1 MTSLEA
7 PWQNG
12 MVERHGGVL
21 GDIIEAIVLETSPIG
36 YQQMTDVCLNASMA
50 KNRRPGR
57 TGYSPRALVFG
68 CDERLIASG
77 PNHYLEQPDD
87 AAIHASTVDQAY
99 KRSIEFRRSAMR
111 AVIEL
116 DHSTKWSQAIK
127 QPTRPEVPTVYLP
140 GNQVFFH
147 RTQGK
152 TKKGRQSRAA
162 HACWEGPAVV
172 IGHEWDDGLQRNSY
186 WIRCAGRCRL
196 VLAEHIR
203 HVTLE

>member
-1 MTSLEA
+1 
-7 PWQNG
+7 
-12 MVERHGGVL
+12 
-21 GDIIEAIVLETSPIG
+21 
-36 YQQMTDVCLNASMA
+36 
-50 KNRRPGR
+50 
-57 TGYSPRALVFG
+57 
-68 CDERLIASG
+68 
-77 PNHYLEQPDD
+77 
-87 AAIHASTVDQAY
+87 
-99 KRSIEFRRSAMR
+99 MR

-140 GNQVFFH
+140 GNQVFFY

-172 IGHEWDDGLQRNSY
+172 IGHEWDDGSQRNSY

-196 VLAEHIR
+196 VPAENLRYATLEECLSQEQVLAEIR
-203 HVTLE
+203 DSITQLSEEKRPFA